1 MDHSRAEGNPRDHA
15 RLPHGSALLP
25 VFSISDRATIAYEVI
40 SRSPSEVDPIA
51 LAHEALD
58 SAQQTSPAV
67 LFVPCPE
74 ENLPDIGAFQ
84 PAELATRPSVVP
96 SEVAWILPGDS
107 SADEGSAGG
116 DRAAELR
123 AAGFLLALEAE
134 GWPTV
139 GHDRILAVRPDYLLL
154 RTELVAGLRDSLTAR
169 AELAGLISFA
179 ARLDVRLIARGVD
192 DQATAMTLVAL
203 GVQFGSGEHL
213 SAPLVLDAAVAIPGD
228 EVVGPTWFRQHEPR
242 KLEAPERAALVPTRV
257 ADLPKHAVE
266 APADDTFAHAL
277 GEIAQRVQ
285 AEHDPMRILNVI
297 TELLPRIMPMSALA
311 IFDASWETDTL
322 RPLAVAGQDIEAL
335 RDQPFPM
342 SKGIT
347 GWAFMRGLP
356 YNCDNTLAHPA
367 ASTVPGTERDD
378 ATESL
383 LVIPLVAGDHRI
395 GVLDVWRN
403 GANAFSTRD
412 LEHCALVAHVTAAA
426 WHNAQLYHQLEDRAR
441 TDSLTGLHNTRWWD
455 EVAAQ
460 EAARVLRSGAKTGVL
475 LLDLDHFKR
484 VNDTG
489 GHAAGDRTLRNVART
504 LRAAVRT
511 GDEVVRFGGEE
522 FLILLHESGMD
533 GALRV
538 AETVRHAVATMPHPE
553 PGPPVTAS
561 IGVAVFPANGPT
573 LDDAVRAADLAMYR
587 AKAQGR
593 NRVAAAESAQPSTA
607 AASPRGVGRTA
618 VPTLTFGL
626 QAAPTWRGRAPTV
639 PVD

>member
-1 MDHSRAEGNPRDHA
+1 MVTARAVPKLGDMDHSRAEGNPRDHA

-266 APADDTFAHAL
+266 APADDT
-277 GEIAQRVQ
+277 
-285 AEHDPMRILNVI
+285 
-297 TELLPRIMPMSALA
+297 
-311 IFDASWETDTL
+311 
-322 RPLAVAGQDIEAL
+322 
-335 RDQPFPM
+335 
-342 SKGIT
+342 
-347 GWAFMRGLP
+347 
-356 YNCDNTLAHPA
+356 
-367 ASTVPGTERDD
+367 
-378 ATESL
+378 
-383 LVIPLVAGDHRI
+383 
-395 GVLDVWRN
+395 
-403 GANAFSTRD
+403 
-412 LEHCALVAHVTAAA
+412 
-426 WHNAQLYHQLEDRAR
+426 
-441 TDSLTGLHNTRWWD
+441 
-455 EVAAQ
+455 
-460 EAARVLRSGAKTGVL
+460 
-475 LLDLDHFKR
+475 
-484 VNDTG
+484 
-489 GHAAGDRTLRNVART
+489 
-504 LRAAVRT
+504 
-511 GDEVVRFGGEE
+511 
-522 FLILLHESGMD
+522 
-533 GALRV
+533 
-538 AETVRHAVATMPHPE
+538 
-553 PGPPVTAS
+553 
-561 IGVAVFPANGPT
+561 
-573 LDDAVRAADLAMYR
+573 
-587 AKAQGR
+587 
-593 NRVAAAESAQPSTA
+593 
-607 AASPRGVGRTA
+607 
-618 VPTLTFGL
+618 
-626 QAAPTWRGRAPTV
+626 
-639 PVD
+639 